1 MIVDHALSI
10 VRCKQPSE
18 EEQHL
23 HSIMTEEHKPYPM
36 AKYVGSSEFFA
47 TRNCP
52 DCHRRLVKRDAFI
65 TVVCPCG
72 WGWK

>member
-10 VRCKQPSE
+10 VKSE
-18 EEQHL
+18 R
-23 HSIMTEEHKPYPM
+23 KPM
-36 AKYVGSSEFFA
+36 ATYIGPITNEFFA

-52 DCHRRLVKRDAFI
+52 DCHRRLVKRDAFVV
-65 TVVCPCG
+65 VVCPCG